1 LKERFDEDMEQVM
14 HWNWRCWTYDQG
26 I

>member
-14 HWNWRCWTYDQG
+14 LWNWPCWTYDQG